1 MSEKNIQTFV
11 FHAHGLHCASCAGL
25 IEGELGELANVKA
38 VQVTLAKNTVAVTAD
53 FGEQSMGEAATA
65 LSAVIKPHGYS
76 LSVEPVKT
84 VVNWNEFKI
93 AVPLTVLLTI
103 IFILLQKSG
112 LINLVST
119 GSVSYGTAFVIGI
132 VASLSTCMAVVGGL
146 VLSLSANLAREK
158 DAWRPQVLF
167 HLGRIVSFFVL
178 GGVIGVVGSTFKL
191 SITMTFGLGI
201 IIGLVMVGLGLNLL
215 GIFPWAGRL
224 QLALPKVFTAK
235 AGNLAKAN
243 HFLTPFVMGT
253 ATFFLPCGFTQAMQ
267 LYTLST
273 GSFLTGAGT
282 MLSFALGTLPVLV
295 LLSFGSLSLAKH
307 RLAGIFFK
315 TAGLVVIMF
324 GLFNLINSLVI
335 MGWIGPVFNF

>member
-1 MSEKNIQTFV
+1 MTEENLQTFV

-38 VQVTLAKNTVAVTAD
+38 VKVTLSANTVAVTAD
-53 FGEQSMGEAATA
+53 FGEQSMSEAADT

-76 LSVEPVKT
+76 LSVEPIKPT
-84 VVNWNEFKI
+84 VNWSEFKI
-93 AVPLTVLLTI
+93 AIPLTFLLAL

-119 GSVSYGTAFVIGI
+119 GSVSYGTAFVIGV

-146 VLSLSANLAREK
+146 VLSLSANLARGK

-167 HLGRIVSFFVL
+167 HLGRIISFFVL
-178 GGVIGVVGSTFKL
+178 GGVIGAIGSTFKL
-191 SITMTFGLGI
+191 SITMTFGLGVV
-201 IIGLVMVGLGLNLL
+201 IGLVMLGLGLNLL
-215 GIFPWAGRL
+215 DIFPWARRL

-235 AGNLAKAN
+235 AGNFAKAR
-243 HFLTPFVMGT
+243 HSLTPLLAGGV
-253 ATFFLPCGFTQAMQ
+253 TFFLPCGFTQAMQ

-282 MLSFALGTLPVLV
+282 MLAFALGTLPVLA

-335 MGWIGPVFNF
+335 MGWIAPVFNF